1 MRKLKHI
8 VNRIKERSLLAA
20 TSIYLISTFFLI
32 EYKHESHLIKKFTD
46 SFPFEVRIE
55 TVRKFD
61 ASTGF
66 TIRGLK
72 NLKITAYAN
81 RVKETDNSP
90 NITRSGRM
98 VYEGSAA
105 VSQDLWN
112 KEIFFGD
119 ILYVE
124 KLDRYF
130 VVEDTMNIR
139 LTKRIDIF
147 TYNYK
152 MSDGLCIPSDVIV
165 IRATR

>member
-1 MRKLKHI
+1 MHKLKYLL
-8 VNRIKERSLLAA
+8 NRIKEKALLII
-20 TSIYLISTFFLI
+20 TFIYLISTFTLI
-32 EYKHESHLIKKFTD
+32 EYKHEKPHVRKFTD
-46 SFPFEVRIE
+46 AFPFEVRIE

-66 TIRGLK
+66 IVKGLK
-72 NLKITAYAN
+72 DLKITAYAN
-81 RVKETDNSP
+81 RVKETDSSP

-124 KLDRYF
+124 KLNKYF
-130 VVEDTMNIR
+130 VVEDTMNIK
-139 LTKRIDIF
+139 LTRRIDVF

-152 MSDGLCIPSDVIV
+152 VADTLCIPSDVIV